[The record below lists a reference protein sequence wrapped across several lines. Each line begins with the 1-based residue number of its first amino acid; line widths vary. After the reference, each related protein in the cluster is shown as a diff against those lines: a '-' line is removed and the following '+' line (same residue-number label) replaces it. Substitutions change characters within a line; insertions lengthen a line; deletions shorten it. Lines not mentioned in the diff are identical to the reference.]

1 MVSFGPSVV
10 PPSPPPPPDTFK
22 VNISALS
29 PVIDYFA
36 GIEEEFGRFFF
47 LFFYGISI
55 IYRFFFFSFRFLLS
69 SRLGGGKDL

>member
-36 GIEEEFGRFFF
+36 GIEEEF
-47 LFFYGISI
+47 
-55 IYRFFFFSFRFLLS
+55 FFFFFTEFLLFIVS
-69 SRLGGGKDL
+69 SSFLFVFFSRLD

>member
-10 PPSPPPPPDTFK
+10 PPSLPPPPDTFK

-47 LFFYGISI
+47 
-55 IYRFFFFSFRFLLS
+55 FFFTEFLLFIVS
-69 SRLGGGKDL
+69 SSFLFVFFSRLV

>member
-47 LFFYGISI
+47 FFTEFLLFIVSSSFL
-55 IYRFFFFSFRFLLS
+55 FVFFS
-69 SRLGGGKDL
+69 RLD

>member
-36 GIEEEFGRFFF
+36 GIEEEFGRFSFF
-47 LFFYGISI
+47 LRNFYYLS
-55 IYRFFFFSFRFLLS
+55 FLLLFFSFS
-69 SRLGGGKDL
+69 SLVSPRGRGGFVK

>member
-10 PPSPPPPPDTFK
+10 PPSPPPDTFK

-36 GIEEEFGRFFF
+36 GIEEEFGRFSF
-47 LFFYGISI
+47 FFYGISI

-69 SRLGGGKDL
+69 SRLGGGEDL

>member
-47 LFFYGISI
+47 FTEFLLFIVSSSFL
-55 IYRFFFFSFRFLLS
+55 FVFFS
-69 SRLGGGKDL
+69 RLA

>member
-10 PPSPPPPPDTFK
+10 PPSSPPPPDTFK

-47 LFFYGISI
+47 
-55 IYRFFFFSFRFLLS
+55 FFFFTEFLLFIVS
-69 SRLGGGKDL
+69 SSFLFVFFSRLN

>member
-36 GIEEEFGRFFF
+36 GIEEEFGRF
-47 LFFYGISI
+47 S
-55 IYRFFFFSFRFLLS
+55 FFFFTEFLLFIVS
-69 SRLGGGKDL
+69 SSFLFVFFSRLA